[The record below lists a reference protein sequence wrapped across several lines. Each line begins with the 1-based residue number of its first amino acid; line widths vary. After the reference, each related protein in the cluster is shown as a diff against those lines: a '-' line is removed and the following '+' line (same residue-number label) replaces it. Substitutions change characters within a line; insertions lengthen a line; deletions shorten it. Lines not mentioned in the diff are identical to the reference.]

1 MRAVKQLV
9 HFGPLL
15 LGLVTVLC
23 GSAFCKD
30 WIAHEVY
37 SHLFIIDFSLKFG
50 PQSEVW
56 FFNAGSLGLRMNQ
69 VAAWGSAG
77 DHGKISGGILPWK
90 GNWKFQG
97 QPRRIGAAFI
107 LRWDVEGS
115 ERTDPWRAVTGLA

>member
-23 GSAFCKD
+23 GSAFYKD
-30 WIAHEVY
+30 RIAHEVY
-37 SHLFIIDFSLKFG
+37 SHLFIIDFFLEFG

-56 FFNAGSLGLRMNQ
+56 FFNAESLGLRMNQ

-77 DHGKISGGILPWK
+77 DHGKISGRILPWK

-97 QPRRIGAAFI
+97 QPRRVAAAFFKVG
-107 LRWDVEGS
+107 RGG
-115 ERTDPWRAVTGLA
+115 ERAY